1 MATAPQKNHPRT
13 GRALARFSR
22 SEVEMGPCRYPPSAF
37 WLVFLCALLCI
48 VFCITCSASCRENA
62 AVDRPFRVVLVVSA
76 NIRPYVEALDG
87 IRSELDRSIQAE
99 VEVVMLD
106 RFDEK
111 AGFDLADRVIRENR
125 TDLIAAIGPEAA
137 ALVWRSFPDSSPPRI
152 YSLILN
158 PEKVIG
164 VRDINRGISLNIP
177 PEVQLRMI
185 HRGLPSLRRL
195 GIFYDPANNRDFY
208 NKATAAAL
216 DLGIEL
222 VPLVVAERK
231 DIPFLLQECFDS
243 LDGVWL
249 IPDRTVISES
259 IAQYIIKQSVLQK
272 TPVVGYNQFFYD
284 SGAALAFV
292 FDYADLGRQTAGLI
306 VDTLNRKKS
315 VKRIPVFKVW
325 LNETVLKKLEIAM
338 PASIQPPVTVG
349 P

>member
-1 MATAPQKNHPRT
+1 LRCFPSA
-13 GRALARFSR
+13 FSFQ
-22 SEVEMGPCRYPPSAF
+22 PSAF
-37 WLVFLCALLCI
+37 WRYALFSCA
-48 VFCITCSASCRENA
+48 VFCLICCNAFPSPCQENP
-62 AVDRPFRVVLVVSA
+62 VSDRPFRVVIVVSA
-76 NIRPYVEALDG
+76 NIRPYIEALDG
-87 IRSELDRSIQAE
+87 IRGELDRSIQAD

-111 AGFDLADRVIRENR
+111 AGLDLADRLIREKP

-137 ALVWRSFPDSSPPRI
+137 AFVWRSFPNPPPPRI

-158 PEKVIG
+158 PEKTAGIRG
-164 VRDINRGISLNIP
+164 IDAGISLNIP
-177 PEVQLRMI
+177 PNVQIHMI
-185 HRGLPSLRRL
+185 HQGLPSLRRI
-195 GIFYDPANNRDFY
+195 GMFYDPAHNREFFD
-208 NKATAAAL
+208 KAAAAAL

-222 VPLVVAERK
+222 VPMAVTERK

-272 TPVVGYNQFFYD
+272 MPVVGYNQFFYD

-306 VDTLNRKKS
+306 INTLNKNKS
-315 VKRIPVFKVW
+315 VAQTPVFKIW
-325 LNETVLKKLEIAM
+325 LNEAVLKKLEIEM
-338 PASIQPPVTVG
+338 PASIQPPVMVG